1 MECTVKNRY
10 KYSNRKT
17 VKIENVIPERKVG
30 KKNNKSLV
38 IEDGLKVQP
47 REEGKYFPWKRAA
60 RDKTINQMRSNWK
73 QLY

>member
-47 REEGKYFPWKRAA
+47 
-60 RDKTINQMRSNWK
+60 
-73 QLY
+73 

>member
-1 MECTVKNRY
+1 MECVVQNRY

-30 KKNNKSLV
+30 KRDNKQMY

-47 REEGKYFPWKRAA
+47 QEEGKYFPWKRAV
-60 RDKTINQMRSNWK
+60 RDETKNQMRSDWK